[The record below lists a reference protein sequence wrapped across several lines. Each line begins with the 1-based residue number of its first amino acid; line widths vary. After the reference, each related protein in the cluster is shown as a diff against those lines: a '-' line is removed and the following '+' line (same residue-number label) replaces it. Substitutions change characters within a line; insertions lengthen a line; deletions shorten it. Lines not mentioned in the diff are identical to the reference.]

1 VTNQYLVIVWPRQ
14 VHQKPFYNNTDSYR
28 LGQKKFWCKERVKN
42 PQMRSKTWSDPIRW
56 LQEKKKTMIVNIVN
70 YKIKSDYD
78 NLHKKNAC
86 RKSNEA

>member
-1 VTNQYLVIVWPRQ
+1 MQGKGKKSTN
-14 VHQKPFYNNTDSYR
+14 
-28 LGQKKFWCKERVKN
+28 EVKN
-42 PQMRSKTWSDPIRW
+42 LIGSNKMTSG
-56 LQEKKKTMIVNIVN
+56 KKKTMIVNIVN

>member
-1 VTNQYLVIVWPRQ
+1 
-14 VHQKPFYNNTDSYR
+14 
-28 LGQKKFWCKERVKN
+28 
-42 PQMRSKTWSDPIRW
+42 MRSKTWSDPIRW

>member
-1 VTNQYLVIVWPRQ
+1 MT
-14 VHQKPFYNNTDSYR
+14 S
-28 LGQKKFWCKERVKN
+28 G
-42 PQMRSKTWSDPIRW
+42 
-56 LQEKKKTMIVNIVN
+56 KKKTMIVNIVN